1 MSSTLNS
8 IQNFACILITPRAIP
23 LRSVIAPRNTFP
35 LCQVHIFS
43 TSLSL
48 SILGAAQHFF
58 IIAVATVHQRL
69 FTTPRTTTGWNQS
82 TGRTAWNQS
91 TQARPPEPLIFGR
104 GLLLHTNPV
113 SSSARPQSGLTR
125 FAVIPF
131 IPKTRDREDGRSVTR
146 CEIPGLLTLRRP
158 LPLVIARDG
167 HEATL
172 ILERFTEQ
180 RLGRHGLDAG
190 IEGRETQLLERIST
204 RGRMRKAPQRVKK
217 I

>member
-1 MSSTLNS
+1 M
-8 IQNFACILITPRAIP
+8 TPRASP

-48 SILGAAQHFF
+48 SILRAAQHFF

-82 TGRTAWNQS
+82 TGRTTWNQS

-113 SSSARPQSGLTR
+113 SSSARPQSGEKG
-125 FAVIPF
+125 AVVAIGEL
-131 IPKTRDREDGRSVTR
+131 PKFYVEFNCLDHEDIAQSFKFDSRLRIGPRA
-146 CEIPGLLTLRRP
+146 PKALLRLFKPIVWSRTIWLVYHELMP
-158 LPLVIARDG
+158 EALPV
-167 HEATL
+167 
-172 ILERFTEQ
+172 
-180 RLGRHGLDAG
+180 
-190 IEGRETQLLERIST
+190 
-204 RGRMRKAPQRVKK
+204 P
-217 I
+217 